1 MKYFTLLLLA
11 SLALDLSAAE
21 NASPPAAPAAPAAS
35 AAGTTKAD
43 APVYQ
48 CPMHPWI
55 RSDHPGKCTICGMN
69 LVVAT
74 AAAKAAPEGVVTL
87 MPSIITTIGVE
98 TSTVV
103 RQPLTRTMRVNGRI
117 DDDDTRHRILSARVP
132 GRIERLDITYPGQQV
147 AAGAPLATI
156 YSPEIYSA
164 ERVYVE
170 RIKAG
175 EGAFPV
181 AERAAARERLLE
193 LGLTD
198 SDLAT
203 LEKNLQPS
211 AIVAV
216 RAPVTGTV
224 VSKYVYEGQYVQ
236 TSDRLFA
243 IADFSSMWFV
253 FDIYEQDFPWVHVG
267 QTVEITTRSVPG
279 EVLLAPIAFIDPNFD
294 EQTRATKGRAIL
306 SNPHPATMSGV
317 PHPLPHRVLAEGRV
331 LVESPAVLAAPRSAI
346 LDAGGGPVAYVDLGN
361 GDFEQRRLGIGRR
374 GDALV
379 EILAGLSEGE
389 KVVTTGALLID
400 AQAQL
405 TREASGRRR
414 SSVGPVAV
422 GQRSEAAPRQSETGA
437 TALNSQPSTLNP
449 GLIALASIVIDATA
463 ALAADDFAK
472 YQKTFPSLKTAGAAY
487 PRLPELQLGTDLK
500 SARQSF
506 EPWSTAAADLLKPY
520 RAQLGLKI
528 FQCPM
533 TPILGKGRWI
543 QRSQPLKNPFFGS
556 AMADCGEELP

>member
-1 MKYFTLLLLA
+1 MKFFALLLTLSLTLA
-11 SLALDLSAAE
+11 AAAAE
-21 NASPPAAPAAPAAS
+21 KSSAPTAPATS
-35 AAGTTKAD
+35 GTAKAD
-43 APVYQ
+43 AVVYQ

-69 LVVAT
+69 LVVASGPAT
-74 AAAKAAPEGVVTL
+74 AAPEGVVTL
-87 MPSIITTIGVE
+87 MPSVITTIGVE
-98 TSTVV
+98 TSSVV

-117 DDDDTRHRILSARVP
+117 DDDDTRHRVLSARVP
-132 GRIERLDITYPGQQV
+132 GRIERLDLLYPGQQV

-175 EGAFPV
+175 EGAFPA
-181 AERAAARERLLE
+181 AEKSAARERLLE
-193 LGLTD
+193 LGLNET
-198 SDLAT
+198 DLAT
-203 LEKNLQPS
+203 LEKSLQPS

-224 VSKYVYEGQYVQ
+224 VSKFVYEGQYVQ
-236 TSDRLFA
+236 TSDRLFE
-243 IADFSSMWFV
+243 IGDFSSMWFV
-253 FDIYEQDFPWVHVG
+253 FDIYEQDFSWVKVG

-279 EVLLAPIAFIDPNFD
+279 DVLLAPIAFIDPNFN
-294 EQTRATKGRAIL
+294 EQTRTTKARAIL
-306 SNPHPATMSGV
+306 SNPHPSSMSGA
-317 PHPLPHRVLAEGRV
+317 PHQLPHRVLAEGRV
-331 LVESPAVLAAPRSAI
+331 LVESPIVLAAPRSAI

-405 TREASGRRR
+405 TREASGHRQ
-414 SSVGPVAV
+414 SSVAPKSSGAVA
-422 GQRSEAAPRQSETGA
+422 QRRSETGA
-437 TALNSQPSTLNP
+437 TPLNAQPSTLNSTATDLTP
-449 GLIALASIVIDATA
+449 YIALASIVIDATA
-463 ALAADDFAK
+463 ALAADDYAK
-472 YQKTFPSLKTAGAAY
+472 YQQIFPSLKTTGTAY
-487 PRLPELQLGTDLK
+487 PRLPSLQLGTDLK

-506 EPWSTAAADLLKPY
+506 EPWSTAVADLLKPY
-520 RAQLGLKI
+520 RTQLGLKI

-556 AMADCGEELP
+556 TMADCGEELP